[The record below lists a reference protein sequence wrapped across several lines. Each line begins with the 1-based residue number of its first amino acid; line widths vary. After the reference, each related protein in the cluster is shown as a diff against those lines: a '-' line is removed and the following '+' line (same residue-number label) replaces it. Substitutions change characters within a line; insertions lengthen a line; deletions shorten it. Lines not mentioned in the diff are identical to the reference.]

1 MYKDPIDES
10 PFRNRQHHF
19 CLQLD
24 SRSEHLENISRL
36 QLYEYQLDENL
47 CPNAPPALAPSAMSD
62 SFNHH
67 TNESPG
73 YATDRSTCFDYH
85 DVDDTSVIRVGTTS
99 ERSKDNLRS
108 VRSKDS
114 SRSGSTS
121 RSADTLGSKDT
132 SSGGSIGNSYR
143 HTTKMME
150 VNELGEATAAAR
162 RQIGLLAQ
170 EVQTVLPNAVRV
182 TVSFMREY
190 MCVYTRNQSLFYF
203 TTQDSTVHL
212 SDGTSVSNLLV
223 VDKVLLLFDGYQ

>member
-1 MYKDPIDES
+1 M
-10 PFRNRQHHF
+10 
-19 CLQLD
+19 QLD
-24 SRSEHLENISRL
+24 SRSEQHLENISRL

-47 CPNAPPALAPSAMSD
+47 CPNAPPALAPLAMSD

-67 TNESPG
+67 TNESSG
-73 YATDRSTCFDYH
+73 YATDRSACFDYH
-85 DVDDTSVIRVGTTS
+85 DIDDTSVIRVGTTS

-108 VRSKDS
+108 MRSKDS
-114 SRSGSTS
+114 LRSDDTS

-132 SSGGSIGNSYR
+132 TSGGNGYR
-143 HTTKMME
+143 HTTQMME
-150 VNELGEATAAAR
+150 VSELGEATAAAR

-182 TVSFMREY
+182 TVSFMRVCVCV
-190 MCVYTRNQSLFYF
+190 CVYTRNQSLFYF

-223 VDKVLLLFDGYQ
+223 VDKV